1 MTSGRLERMVHQ
13 LQLVS
18 WQRWVLNAVSVLAAA
33 AASTSTALATGHQN
47 IVVLALIV
55 GFAIASVISPDTH
68 AATAVEVIVIWQW
81 FATTDHPTSAW
92 AVPVAL
98 CLFVFHTI
106 IALMALTPITANV
119 DRSILV
125 RWSRRS
131 GYVVLATVGMWALV
145 ALMDERRA
153 AGSAA
158 LTLAGFATLAG
169 LIAVTRA
176 RSATSHSHDSGYGS

>member
-1 MTSGRLERMVHQ
+1 MNSSRLERMFQQ
-13 LQLVS
+13 LQRVS
-18 WQRWVLNAVSVLAAA
+18 WQRWGLTALSVLAAA
-33 AASTSTALATGHQN
+33 AASTSTALAAGHQN
-47 IVVLALIV
+47 IVVFALIV
-55 GFAIASVISPDTH
+55 GLAIASVISPDTH

-81 FATTDHPTSAW
+81 FATTDDLTSAW

-106 IALMALTPITANV
+106 IALMALTPTTAKV

-145 ALMDERRA
+145 AIMDERRA

-158 LTLAGFATLAG
+158 LTLAGFVTLTA
-169 LIAVTRA
+169 LIAATRA
-176 RSATSHSHDSGYGS
+176 HSATAHSQDSG